1 MGLLKFGNL
10 IFALLSLRLTLGEQE
25 ELSDGQLNIGIG
37 SWWEKSGL
45 ENIDLW
51 NISIELRSWKPG
63 SLSKDECV
71 DKGTQDWMESS
82 AAREGSAD

>member
-37 SWWEKSGL
+37 S
-45 ENIDLW
+45 
-51 NISIELRSWKPG
+51 
-63 SLSKDECV
+63 
-71 DKGTQDWMESS
+71 
-82 AAREGSAD
+82 